1 MKHIV
6 LVTYGEPSEPGFA
19 NQLRYSWRL
28 MKGVASSTADI
39 SKLRLPWIALSRA
52 YERNALWR
60 RHAYRSP
67 LEPVTLAQAAQLR
80 NALARLSQEPLS
92 RGPLSRGPLSR
103 DRWKVHAAYEF
114 REPFL
119 RSLIKRLP
127 RKEPVI
133 IVPMFAADSGFT
145 HDLSR
150 QSADFLDVRRPAPIT
165 VLPALGAD
173 ALAAISVNHVMHM
186 LDAGSGVAESTAL
199 VLAARGMRL
208 GGSRVVETGRD
219 AMEHLCHGI
228 SKRLAGHFGMV
239 ASGWLNHGRGS
250 GWTFPPIQETLRRV
264 SEAGFRDVVY
274 YPYGFLADNAESQLE
289 GQLAAATRPELQVR
303 FVPCLNGSFELAEAI
318 AKKIITAH
326 SS

>member
-6 LVTYGEPSEPGFA
+6 LVTYGEPSEPGFV

-28 MKGVASSTADI
+28 MQGVARSTADI
-39 SKLRLPWIALSRA
+39 SRLQLPWIALSRA
-52 YERNALWR
+52 YERNRLWR
-60 RHAYRSP
+60 RHSYRSP
-67 LEPVTLAQAAQLR
+67 LEPVTMAQAAQLR
-80 NALARLSQEPLS
+80 NALGRLSQ
-92 RGPLSRGPLSR
+92 GPLSRGPLSR

-119 RSLIKRLP
+119 RSLIKHLP

-150 QSADFLDVRRPAPIT
+150 QSADFLDARRPAPIT
-165 VLPALGAD
+165 VLPAIGVD
-173 ALAAISVNHVMHM
+173 VLAAISVNHVMHM
-186 LDAGSGVAESTAL
+186 LDAGPKVAESTAL

-219 AMEHLCHGI
+219 AIEHLCQGI
-228 SKRLAGHFGMV
+228 SKRLSGHFGMV
-239 ASGWLNHGRGS
+239 ANGWLNHGRGS

-264 SEAGFRDVVY
+264 SEAGFREVVY

-289 GQLAAATRPELQVR
+289 GQLAAATQPELHVR

-318 AKKIITAH
+318 AKKILSADR
-326 SS
+326 S